1 MTKQFCHKEWQI
13 FIPFKNPHTH
23 FHPVTS
29 VLQSWEQC
37 AAPLFLLSGTDKEQR
52 IYERQKIAH
61 RNPPVKCSLT
71 MDIMYITPHDVI
83 RRLITRF
90 QAWPCMCITCQTGF
104 MTLHLSHTQRWLPK
118 NNGWLLWTLVGDQL
132 AKNLLWTS
140 KPTVPLDLKSE
151 EHNLA

>member
-1 MTKQFCHKEWQI
+1 M
-13 FIPFKNPHTH
+13 H

-37 AAPLFLLSGTDKEQR
+37 AAPLVLLSGTDKEQR

-61 RNPPVKCSLT
+61 RNPLVKCSLT

-90 QAWPCMCITCQTGF
+90 QAWPCMCITCHTGF

-118 NNGWLLWTLVGDQL
+118 NNGWLLWTFVGDQL

>member
-1 MTKQFCHKEWQI
+1 MTKQFCHKEWRI

-104 MTLHLSHTQRWLPK
+104 MTLHLSHTQSWLPK
-118 NNGWLLWTLVGDQL
+118 NNGWLLWTFVGDQL